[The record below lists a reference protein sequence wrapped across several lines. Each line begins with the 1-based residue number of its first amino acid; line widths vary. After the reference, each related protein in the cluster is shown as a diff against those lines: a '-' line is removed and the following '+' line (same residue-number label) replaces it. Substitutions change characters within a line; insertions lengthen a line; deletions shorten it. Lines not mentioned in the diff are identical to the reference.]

1 MFDFVKDLFNSDKSL
16 NYNDLKNINI
26 AYVLANFP
34 SLSQTFVINEI
45 RWLVENGYNVKVI
58 SFSTPDVA
66 ASLDFEVENIRFD
79 ENTETHEDLVNNLEK
94 ILIENEIQLIH
105 THFVYPVATLFL
117 YPLADKLK
125 IPFTV
130 FAHAADIF
138 KYSMDEVNRVSEIS
152 QCEYCKAIFTLGNFH
167 KNYLIERNV
176 IEDKIVITK
185 QATNYEIDEIELNDN
200 NPKKIVSI
208 GRYAEKKGLDDLIDI
223 AKILEDE
230 NYEFSLY
237 GFGELKEDL
246 KNKIGDLDLS
256 NITVN
261 DELKGANEV
270 KNVLKKVD
278 LLVTPCKRASSGD
291 MDGIPTIIF
300 ESMGYG
306 TPVLTTNISSIPEV
320 IDDGING
327 FMVEA
332 NDKEVFANRINEIM
346 ALDENELLKI
356 RKKAQEDV
364 QNISGVDK
372 TMEIITNTWK
382 NIKQ

>member
-1 MFDFVKDLFNSDKSL
+1 MFGFVKDLFNSDKSL

-34 SLSQTFVINEI
+34 SLSTTFVINEI
-45 RWLVENGYNVKVI
+45 KWLVENGYNVKVI

-66 ASLDFEVENIRFD
+66 ATLDFEVENIRFD
-79 ENTETHEDLVNNLEK
+79 ENAETHEDRVNNLER
-94 ILIENEIQLIH
+94 ILIENDIQLIH
-105 THFVYPVATLFL
+105 THFVYPVGTLFL

-138 KYSMDEVNRVSEIS
+138 RYSVDEINKVSEIS
-152 QCEYCKAIFTLGNFH
+152 RCEYCKAIFTLGNFH

-185 QATNYEIDEIELNDN
+185 QASNYEIEKIELNNN

-208 GRYAEKKGLDDLIDI
+208 CRYTEKKGLDDLIDI
-223 AKILEDE
+223 AKLLEDE
-230 NYEFSLY
+230 NYEFSIY
-237 GFGELKEDL
+237 GFGELKKDL
-246 KNKIGDLDLS
+246 QNKVKELNLS
-256 NITVN
+256 NFTIN
-261 DELKGANEV
+261 DELKGAEEV
-270 KNVLKKVD
+270 KDVLKKAD
-278 LLVTPCKRASSGD
+278 LLVSPCKRASDGD

-320 IDDGING
+320 IDDGVNG
-327 FMVEA
+327 FIVEA
-332 NDKEVFANRINEIM
+332 NDKKVFASRINEIM
-346 ALDENELLKI
+346 ALDEDELLKV
-356 RKKAQEDV
+356 RKKAQDDV

-372 TMEIITNTWK
+372 TMEIVTNTWK
-382 NIKQ
+382 NIK